1 MFKIKASLS
10 ANEAV
15 KVDALCARIL
25 GDLGSIHARVNAN
38 EDGSAKPMS
47 PEMVQMRRFV
57 RELSDQMRE
66 QFPTAFFK

>member
-1 MFKIKASLS
+1 MNI
-10 ANEAV
+10 NEAL
-15 KVDALCARIL
+15 KVDQLCGRIL
-25 GDLGSIHARVNAN
+25 GDLGSIHARVNVN
-38 EDGSAKPMS
+38 EDGSVKPMS

>member
-1 MFKIKASLS
+1 MNVNDAL
-10 ANEAV
+10 
-15 KVDALCARIL
+15 KVDQLCHRIL

-66 QFPTAFFK
+66 QFPSAFFK